1 MPCLP
6 PPTCAALFPCS
17 ATRSAPAGPALA
29 PVFADPGVLKVLHG
43 SDSDVVWLQ
52 RDFGLFLVNMVR
64 L

>member
-1 MPCLP
+1 MSP
-6 PPTCAALFPCS
+6 PANLRRSFPLRCH
-17 ATRSAPAGPALA
+17 APAGPALA